1 MAETKLRK
9 KPDEISEKAAIEYL
23 SKIIKETDKSQ
34 KNQGRATKESLLSLK
49 KSLLLLEERTSNQ
62 KEMLLLLKE
71 LLLERQEVFRQMNE
85 SLLEDFNK
93 DLHDDNAVFQLSSDK
108 YLQNHEA
115 LSDLQEKQSKLDSIL
130 MLAAGASALSFSWN
144 PLLAMVGATGTFWA
158 TELSIPIERTVS
170 IMKILLEEF
179 KEEGITITPRVKTEK
194 GLIDLLIRTADGK
207 YFVLLLRSNG
217 NVRVRW
223 REDRQEFYT
232 NGGRTSKW
240 SQVKLLGDE
249 LNDRMMCLKT
259 EKSSLFTSNTERKK
273 SFTKAIVLTGKTSL
287 SPYNDPERMVSFG
300 RTTALKM
307 MKESTYY
314 LVDQKNLADF
324 LRKPIEK

>member
-23 SKIIKETDKSQ
+23 SKIIKETYKTQ
-34 KNQGRATKESLLSLK
+34 KNQDETIE
-49 KSLLLLEERTSNQ
+49 
-62 KEMLLLLKE
+62 E
-71 LLLERQEVFRQMNE
+71 LLLRFKESSLKSQELTLRLKENLLKNQELFRQINE
-85 SLLEDFNK
+85 NLVKDFSK
-93 DLHDDNAVFQLSSDK
+93 DLDNANAIFQVSSNK

-115 LSDLQEKQSKLDSIL
+115 LRDLQKKQSKLNNIL
-130 MLAAGASALSFSWN
+130 MIAAGASALGFAWN
-144 PLLAMVGATGTFWA
+144 PLLTLAGTSGALLA
-158 TELSIPIERTVS
+158 NELSIPIDRTVS
-170 IMKILLEEF
+170 IVKLLLNEF
-179 KEEGITITPRVKTEK
+179 KEEGITVTPRVKTEK
-194 GLIDLLIRTADGK
+194 GLIDLLVRTADGK

>member
-1 MAETKLRK
+1 MADTKVRK
-9 KPDEISEKAAIEYL
+9 EIDKISEKAAIEYL
-23 SKIIKETDKSQ
+23 SKIIKETYKTQ
-34 KNQGRATKESLLSLK
+34 KNQDETIE
-49 KSLLLLEERTSNQ
+49 
-62 KEMLLLLKE
+62 E
-71 LLLERQEVFRQMNE
+71 LLLRFKESSLKSQELTLRLKENLLKNQELFRQINE
-85 SLLEDFNK
+85 NLVKDFSK
-93 DLHDDNAVFQLSSDK
+93 DLDNDNAIFQVSSNK

-115 LSDLQEKQSKLDSIL
+115 LRDLQKKQSKLNNIL
-130 MLAAGASALSFSWN
+130 MIAAGASALGFAWN
-144 PLLAMVGATGTFWA
+144 PLLTLAGTTGALLA
-158 TELSIPIERTVS
+158 NELSIPIDRTVS
-170 IMKILLEEF
+170 IVKLLLNEF
-179 KEEGITITPRVKTEK
+179 KEEGITVTPRVKTEK
-194 GLIDLLIRTADGK
+194 GLIDLLVRTADGK

>member
-23 SKIIKETDKSQ
+23 SKIIKETYKTQ
-34 KNQGRATKESLLSLK
+34 KNQDETIE
-49 KSLLLLEERTSNQ
+49 
-62 KEMLLLLKE
+62 E
-71 LLLERQEVFRQMNE
+71 LLLRFKESSLKSQELTLRLKENLLKNQELFRQINE
-85 SLLEDFNK
+85 NLVKDFSK
-93 DLHDDNAVFQLSSDK
+93 DLDNDNAIFQVSSNK

-115 LSDLQEKQSKLDSIL
+115 LRDLQKKQSKLNNIL
-130 MLAAGASALSFSWN
+130 MIAAGASALGFAWN
-144 PLLAMVGATGTFWA
+144 PLLTLAGTTGALLA
-158 TELSIPIERTVS
+158 NELSIPIDRTVS
-170 IMKILLEEF
+170 IVKLLLNEF
-179 KEEGITITPRVKTEK
+179 KEEGITVTPRVKTEK
-194 GLIDLLIRTADGK
+194 GLIDLLVRTADGK